1 MELKGELELK
11 RNINYVKE
19 FLLDPKK
26 FTECLP
32 GLQNYEVE
40 GKSFKAIF
48 KLDVS
53 QLGIPHISTLTANI
67 NAIIMDEG
75 NKIEVVGNGRSAGVG
90 IKISILMELIETRAT
105 VKLSWKAKIDLGMLM
120 RLIGEESVRKIAD
133 VNVNYIVNCIS
144 TKMGN

>member
-40 GKSFKAIF
+40 GKNFKAIF

-67 NAIIMDEG
+67 NAVIMDEG

-90 IKISILMELIETRAT
+90 IKISILMELIETGVT

>member
-40 GKSFKAIF
+40 GNNFKAIF

-53 QLGIPHISTLTANI
+53 QLRIPHISTLTANI
-67 NAIIMDEG
+67 NAVIMDEG
-75 NKIEVVGNGRSAGVG
+75 NKIEVVGNGRSAGIG
-90 IKISILMELIETRAT
+90 IKISILMELIEAGVT

-133 VNVNYIVNCIS
+133 VNVNYIINCIS

>member
-40 GKSFKAIF
+40 GKNFKAIF

-53 QLGIPHISTLTANI
+53 QLGIPHILTLTANI
-67 NAIIMDEG
+67 NAVIMDEG

-90 IKISILMELIETRAT
+90 IKISILMELVETGVT

>member
-1 MELKGELELK
+1 
-11 RNINYVKE
+11 
-19 FLLDPKK
+19 
-26 FTECLP
+26 
-32 GLQNYEVE
+32 
-40 GKSFKAIF
+40 
-48 KLDVS
+48 
-53 QLGIPHISTLTANI
+53 
-67 NAIIMDEG
+67 MDEG

-90 IKISILMELIETRAT
+90 IKISILMELIETGVT

>member
-40 GKSFKAIF
+40 GKNFKAIF

-67 NAIIMDEG
+67 NAVIMDEG

-90 IKISILMELIETRAT
+90 IKIRILMELIETGVT

>member
-40 GKSFKAIF
+40 GKNFKAIF

-67 NAIIMDEG
+67 NAVIMDED

-90 IKISILMELIETRAT
+90 IKISILMELIETGVT

>member
-1 MELKGELELK
+1 MELKGELEFK

-40 GKSFKAIF
+40 GKNFKAIF

-67 NAIIMDEG
+67 NAVIIDEG

-90 IKISILMELIETRAT
+90 IKISILMELIESGAI
-105 VKLSWKAKIDLGMLM
+105 VKVSWKAKIDLGMLM

-144 TKMGN
+144 TKMVN

>member
-1 MELKGELELK
+1 MELKGELEFK
-11 RNINYVKE
+11 RSINYVKE

-40 GKSFKAIF
+40 GKNFKAVF

-53 QLGIPHISTLTANI
+53 QLEIPHISTLTANI
-67 NAIIMDEG
+67 NAVIIDED

-90 IKISILMELIETRAT
+90 IKISILMELIKSGPT
-105 VKLSWKAKIDLGMLM
+105 VKVSWKAKIDLGMLM